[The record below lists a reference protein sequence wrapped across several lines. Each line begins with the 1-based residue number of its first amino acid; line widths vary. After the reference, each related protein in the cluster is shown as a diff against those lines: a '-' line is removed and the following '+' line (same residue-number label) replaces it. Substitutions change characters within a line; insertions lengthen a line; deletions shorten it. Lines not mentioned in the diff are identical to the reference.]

1 MCSLQLLFRV
11 IPATLLLI
19 FCLHLETNKAQENT
33 SNDLPLT
40 TNVQISSPANGED
53 DVSVAVKIQ
62 SNLKE
67 PMVIKSYLR
76 SNITMATS
84 FNFIR
89 TFCLSPDFPTT
100 SYWDFPVDR
109 EYRTSPRKELP
120 TREGEVET
128 ETWLWNLNQSRTSK
142 GGKTEG
148 KGGKDEG
155 TRESRWEPY
164 QENKRS
170 YKRKAKKGNN
180 ANDLGKPK
188 PSGQVPDPSRRN
200 RTLELE
206 C

>member
-19 FCLHLETNKAQENT
+19 FCLHLETNKAQEDT
-33 SNDLPLT
+33 TLT
-40 TNVQISSPANGED
+40 MNVQISSPANAED

-84 FNFIR
+84 FNSIR

-109 EYRTSPRKELP
+109 PAKVMVV
-120 TREGEVET
+120 TRVVE
-128 ETWLWNLNQSRTSK
+128 E
-142 GGKTEG
+142 
-148 KGGKDEG
+148 KDIC
-155 TRESRWEPY
+155 P
-164 QENKRS
+164 ENKAVKPINYNLF
-170 YKRKAKKGNN
+170 YKTYTPTIR
-180 ANDLGKPK
+180 
-188 PSGQVPDPSRRN
+188 
-200 RTLELE
+200 
-206 C
+206 